1 MTIEMLAEMIARQM
15 GISPEQIG
23 EDSSITEDLGADSL
37 DIVEMLAALEDACG
51 ICIPDEDAVNLR
63 TVGDVAAYVSRF
75 DGAEQTPPD
84 WNDNDE

>member
-23 EDSSITEDLGADSL
+23 ADSSITEDLGADSL

-51 ICIPDEDAVNLR
+51 IYIPDEEAVNLR
-63 TVGDVAAYVSRF
+63 TVGDVAAYISRI
-75 DGAEQTPPD
+75 DGRQQNPPD
-84 WNDNDE
+84 WNENDE